1 MANTCLDCERPANN
15 RYFNCPPLMA
25 DGRHFTDY
33 RPRCDIN
40 YLYPRDQAMS
50 SYDYRMY
57 LVHNA
62 DKLMA
67 DDRDK
72 AYRKNVCGPCVEP
85 YEVGT
90 MLPEQTMIECNT
102 NSCRFLVNNPNGLG
116 MGRKY
121 TTTADP
127 EKARQAFYDLK
138 KQEKAAA
145 MSKYASC
152 CEETQ
157 QWQ

>member
-1 MANTCLDCERPANN
+1 
-15 RYFNCPPLMA
+15 MA

-40 YLYPRDQAMS
+40 YLYPRDVAMS

-57 LVHNA
+57 LTHNA
-62 DKLMA
+62 ENIMSK
-67 DDRDK
+67 DREA
-72 AYRKNVCGPCVEP
+72 AYRKNVCGPCMEP

-102 NSCRFLVNNPNGLG
+102 QSCRFRVNDPNGLG
-116 MGRKY
+116 LGRTFN
-121 TTTADP
+121 TTSDA
-127 EKARQAFYDLK
+127 EKAKNAFYELK
-138 KQEKAAA
+138 KKEQSDA

-152 CEETQ
+152 T
-157 QWQ
+157 